1 MHTVSVWSALAWRDS
16 MKSQIARTGALAS
29 LWCALSFGQL
39 VLAASSTPAAN
50 PPACI
55 NCHAGVT
62 SSYSHAAM
70 YHALEIPSAN
80 PTLESHPNLS
90 VQQGNYLYTVQ
101 TKDGHS
107 TYSVSDGTNSITV
120 PIRWIFGQHSQTWV
134 LEKNG
139 AMYESLVSYFQ
150 QEQELATTPGD
161 GHVIPRDLTEAF
173 GRKLSKWEAIQCFSC
188 HATDSAKGENLNL
201 ESLRPGVGCERCHAG
216 ANQHMADAVRN
227 NFSSLPKSL
236 KAMNAEDTANFCGQC
251 HRTWDATVRNRF
263 HGPVDV
269 RFQPYRLSN
278 SRCFVGSDK
287 RISCLA
293 CHNPHEQANHN
304 LISYDAKCLACHGKT
319 AASGGSSVKSCPV
332 STTNCVSCHMP
343 RIPLPGG
350 HAVFT
355 DHLIR
360 IVRPGEPYP
369 D

>member
-1 MHTVSVWSALAWRDS
+1 MSEWSALAWHDS
-16 MKSQIARTGALAS
+16 LTRLFAKAGALGPAT
-29 LWCALSFGQL
+29 LLCALFSWQPA
-39 VLAASSTPAAN
+39 LAASSSPAAN
-50 PPACI
+50 APACV
-55 NCHAGVT
+55 NCHAGVA

-70 YHALEIPSAN
+70 HHALETPGAN

-90 VQQGNYLYTVQ
+90 LQQGPYHYVVQ

-107 TYSVSDGTNSITV
+107 TYSVSDGTSSITV

-134 LEKNG
+134 LERDG
-139 AMYESLVSYFQ
+139 EMYESLVSYFQ
-150 QEQELATTPGD
+150 LEQGLATTPGD
-161 GHVIPRDLTEAF
+161 GHVMPTNLVEAF

-188 HATDSAKGENLNL
+188 HATNSAKGEQLNL

-216 ANQHMADAVRN
+216 GERHMADARDG

-236 KAMNAEDTANFCGQC
+236 KAMSAEDAANFCGQC

-269 RFQPYRLSN
+269 RFQPYRLAN
-278 SRCFVGSDK
+278 SKCFIGNDQ

-293 CHNPHEQANHN
+293 CHNPHEEANHN
-304 LISYDAKCLACHGKT
+304 LIAYDAKCLACHGKSA
-319 AASGGSSVKSCPV
+319 AASVKTCPV
-332 STTNCVSCHMP
+332 SATNCVSCHMP